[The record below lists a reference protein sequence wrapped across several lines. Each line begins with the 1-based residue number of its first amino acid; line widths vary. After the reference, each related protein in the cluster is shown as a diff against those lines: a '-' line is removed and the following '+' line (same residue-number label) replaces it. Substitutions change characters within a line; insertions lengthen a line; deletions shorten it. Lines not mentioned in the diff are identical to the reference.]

1 MKKTLLGLG
10 KKSALFAGCL
20 VALLLIAG
28 NAGAVLVPF
37 YDAANDINYTLTYTP
52 DTGTAY
58 SGSLEIVTGA
68 GFTATDL
75 YAFAFGWHFAGGTA
89 FTVNTA
95 PSGYTVFNH
104 PEAPGAPSYPLHNG
118 WDGDSGFYSNST
130 PGLALTAG
138 MDVTLTPFAF
148 TVPGGVINADLPFKV
163 EYRNGDNVFQGFL
176 STTPSAVPLPGAL
189 LLLGPGLV
197 GLAALRKRIKK

>member
-1 MKKTLLGLG
+1 MKKVLLYGLF
-10 KKSALFAGCL
+10 LAG
-20 VALLLIAG
+20 LLTFVG
-28 NAGAVLVPF
+28 TAGAVMVPF
-37 YDAANDINYTLTYTP
+37 FDAANDINYTLTYTP

-58 SGSLEIVTGA
+58 SGSLEIATGPTFSA
-68 GFTATDL
+68 SDL

-89 FTVNTA
+89 FTMNTA

-138 MDVTLTPFAF
+138 MNVTLTPFTF
-148 TVPGGVINADLPFKV
+148 TVPGGVINPDLPFKV
-163 EYRNGDNVFQGFL
+163 EYRNGDNAFQGFL
-176 STTPSAVPLPGAL
+176 STTPVPLPGVL

-197 GLAALRKRIKK
+197 GLAALRKRIR